1 LYIGPTIK
9 NLIELP
15 RSIEPPRSIGNS
27 RLNMS
32 ILNSYEN
39 LRFNERPVVDPIS
52 RSDFI
57 NEENTSYFNSTAQG
71 MQGATM
77 TLNSTAQGMQGATTT
92 LNSTAQGMQG
102 ATTTLNSTVQGM
114 TTSTTHEEPNNFRKD
129 LLKSLRRKYNI
140 NEYDNINIRL
150 DNLERVDLLLYWI
163 MDAST
168 EDILKNP
175 IIVLND
181 E

>member
-32 ILNSYEN
+32 ILNSYKN

-57 NEENTSYFNSTAQG
+57 NEENTSYF
-71 MQGATM
+71 
-77 TLNSTAQGMQGATTT
+77 
-92 LNSTAQGMQG
+92 NSTAQGMQG

>member
-1 LYIGPTIK
+1 MYIGPTIK

-57 NEENTSYFNSTAQG
+57 NEENTSYF
-71 MQGATM
+71 
-77 TLNSTAQGMQGATTT
+77 
-92 LNSTAQGMQG
+92 NSTAQGMQG

>member
-1 LYIGPTIK
+1 
-9 NLIELP
+9 
-15 RSIEPPRSIGNS
+15 
-27 RLNMS
+27 
-32 ILNSYEN
+32 
-39 LRFNERPVVDPIS
+39 
-52 RSDFI
+52 
-57 NEENTSYFNSTAQG
+57 
-71 MQGATM
+71 
-77 TLNSTAQGMQGATTT
+77 
-92 LNSTAQGMQG
+92 
-102 ATTTLNSTVQGM
+102 M

>member
-1 LYIGPTIK
+1 MYIGPTIK

-71 MQGATM
+71 MQGAT
-77 TLNSTAQGMQGATTT
+77 
-92 LNSTAQGMQG
+92 
-102 ATTTLNSTVQGM
+102 TTLNSTVQGM

-150 DNLERVDLLLYWI
+150 DNLERIDLLLYWI
-163 MDAST
+163 LDASI